1 LNFQK
6 FRSIFY
12 PEHETVNMKL
22 ILAAIACVL
31 IAGSCRKSGSG
42 SGNNN
47 QTPYLDTVIVYTIG
61 QYGNSLAVTHF
72 TYDGS
77 FRLLSANTNTN
88 DTTSGSPITTF
99 TNTSFTYNASDTIP
113 SGYAIATINGAN
125 GTHLLSYDAQGRIIA
140 DSVNTGNVKHFTY
153 GSGFIAGKTG
163 NIADTVYTDGK
174 NKTGYISYSSG
185 VLTYQE
191 GYYYSIYTN
200 PFYFG
205 RLANH
210 IGYLFQPSFFDLAS
224 REICT
229 SRQYILHAGDP
240 NTNINYVWTNNSN
253 SQVISGV
260 GTNASTNKAVEYY
273 TFTYRK

>member
-1 LNFQK
+1 
-6 FRSIFY
+6 
-12 PEHETVNMKL
+12 MKL
-22 ILAAIACVL
+22 ILPALACIL
-31 IAGSCRKSGSG
+31 IAVSCTKSGSG
-42 SGNNN
+42 PGNNN
-47 QTPYLDTVIVYTIG
+47 QTPYLDTVTVYTIG
-61 QYGNSLAVTHF
+61 QNGNSYTVTHF

-77 FRLLSANTNTN
+77 FRLLSAILVSN
-88 DTTSGSPITTF
+88 DTTSGSPAATT
-99 TNTSFTYNASDTIP
+99 TTTAFTYNGSDTIP
-113 SGYAIATINGAN
+113 SGYTNGL
-125 GTHLLSYDAQGRIIA
+125 THIFSYDAQGRVIA
-140 DSVNTGNVKHFTY
+140 DSTTTGIVKHFTY
-153 GSGFIAGKTG
+153 GSGFIAGMTG

-174 NKTGYISYSSG
+174 NKTGYISYQGG

-229 SRQYILHAGDP
+229 SRQYILHSGDP
-240 NTNINYVWTNNSN
+240 NTNINYAWTNNNN